1 MADMLKKSQKQE
13 RRGAELLGGTVNAGS
28 GNGWVRKNDVRTP
41 DYSIEYKVTSKGSY
55 SLKEK
60 ELVTAEKQAL
70 IDGREML
77 FGTQMS
83 GGRNWITMSEETFL
97 ALHTL
102 AHPEMD
108 AEEILPW

>member
-1 MADMLKKSQKQE
+1 
-13 RRGAELLGGTVNAGS
+13 
-28 GNGWVRKNDVRTP
+28 
-41 DYSIEYKVTSKGSY
+41 
-55 SLKEK
+55 
-60 ELVTAEKQAL
+60 
-70 IDGREML
+70 ML

>member
-60 ELVTAEKQAL
+60 ELITAEKQAL
-70 IDGREML
+70 LDGREML

-97 ALHTL
+97 ALHNL